1 MTSPIELKRARVA
14 LIDNARD
21 LIEEIRAERNE
32 SRAAELSRQHDDIM
46 RQLDLNALDIEQA
59 ELAAG
64 DEAQR
69 AARRPGFDGSAPAG
83 DDGTSLIAGNRARWQ
98 DQRGNPVKVL
108 ARGERMSERSEAVGV
123 GDLIRAKVCGARNDA
138 ESRAL
143 AGSTD
148 SAGGFTVPAPLAAQF
163 IDRLRAR
170 SVAIQAGAQTVP
182 MDSATLQMAR
192 IDGDPSCDWKA
203 ENAAIAEGDP
213 VFGRVLFS
221 AKTLA
226 GRIPMS
232 RELLEDSTNIG
243 EALEAAFTGAM
254 AVQLDS
260 AAIYGDGTGNSPRGV
275 WHTSGVGAV
284 SMGTNGAALTG
295 YGNILDAML
304 ALKNANA
311 ADPTAMICA
320 PRTEIALAKL
330 VDGELNPL
338 RVPEM
343 VARVPLLSTTSA
355 PIDEEEGTAET
366 ASSIVIGDFRDLLI
380 GMRTELQIRIFDQ
393 PLAGNGQLLA
403 VAWLRAD
410 VQLARPASFVKLT
423 GIIPA

>member
-1 MTSPIELKRARVA
+1 MHPIELKRARVA
-14 LIDNARD
+14 LVDSARD
-21 LIEEIRAERNE
+21 LLEEIRKAPND
-32 SRAAELSRQHDDIM
+32 AALARQHDDIM

-59 ELAAG
+59 ELSAG
-64 DEAQR
+64 DESQR
-69 AARRPGFDGSAPAG
+69 AARRPIENGTAAAG
-83 DDGTSLIAGNRARWQ
+83 DDGTSLIAGNRARWV

-108 ARGERMSERSEAVGV
+108 ARGERMATRDEAVGV
-123 GDLIRAKVCGARNDA
+123 GDLIRAKVCGARNEA

-170 SVAIQAGAQTVP
+170 SVAMQAGAMTVP

-192 IDGDPSCDWKA
+192 IDSDPACDWKA

-226 GRIPMS
+226 GRVPMS
-232 RELLEDSTNIG
+232 RELLEDSSNIG

-254 AVQLDS
+254 AVQLDA
-260 AAIYGDGTGNSPRGV
+260 AAIYGDGTDNSPTGV

-284 SMGTNGAALTG
+284 SMGTNGAVLTG
-295 YGNILDAML
+295 YGSILDAML
-304 ALKNANA
+304 TLKNANA

-338 RVPEM
+338 RVPDL

-355 PIDEEEGTAET
+355 PVNETQGTST
-366 ASSIVIGDFRDLLI
+366 NASSIVIGDFRDLLI

-423 GIIPA
+423 GIRPA

>member
-1 MTSPIELKRARVA
+1 MNSIELKRQRIA
-14 LIDNARD
+14 LMDEARD
-21 LIEEIRAERNE
+21 LLADIETAKSDAE
-32 SRAAELSRQHDDIM
+32 AAALGRKHDALM
-46 RQLDLNALDIEQA
+46 RKLDVNALDIEQA
-59 ELAAG
+59 SLEAG
-64 DEAQR
+64 DEGQR
-69 AARRPGFDGSAPAG
+69 AARRPIENGTAAAG
-83 DDGTSLIAGNRARWQ
+83 DDGTGLLTGQRARWV

-108 ARGERMSERSEAVGV
+108 SRGERMATRDEAVGV
-123 GDLIRAKVCGARNDA
+123 GDLIRAKVCGARNEA

-170 SVAIQAGAQTVP
+170 SVAMQAGAMTVP

-192 IDGDPSCDWKA
+192 INSDPDCDWKA

-226 GRIPMS
+226 GRVPLS

-254 AVQLDS
+254 AVELDR
-260 AAIYGDGTGNSPRGV
+260 AAIYGDGTGNSPTGV
-275 WHTSGVGAV
+275 WHTSGINAV

-295 YGNILDAML
+295 YGDILDAML

-338 RVPEM
+338 RVPDL

-355 PIDEEEGTAET
+355 PVDEDEGTAEN
-366 ASSIVIGDFRDLLI
+366 ASSIVLGDFRDLLV

-410 VQLARPASFVKLT
+410 VQLARTASFCKLT
-423 GIIPA
+423 GIIPAA